1 MLRYLLVV
9 CLLVSGIAQASVAPV
24 PPGGARPLDPLALRS
39 DLQALAQTEGRLS
52 LRAQSEEQLERRQ
65 LKVRRRLAAKWLPVL
80 LDAEARGDALA
91 SVVLRDCNSAP
102 TLIRDGLDTNCSYD
116 PAARTRGELRLS
128 RAKMALGLGLGV
140 GGADERIDALFA
152 QRLRADCPQAGRDSS
167 CASYLAIE
175 LLQAQLKAAV
185 ASAQVESIPHW
196 NPGVCPRPQASAELK
211 PLAEQC
217 DLLQQ
222 QLWALKTLARR
233 HFSLSVVE
241 ADDEGR
247 RVGMYPY
254 SRFGDIALV
263 TAAHR
268 QPSAGQGDPEVQTH
282 FYTAVFRS
290 LEAMEKSV
298 DAMLA
303 REPRLAVFFFTTPV
317 AKKRKTESAA
327 SGGQR
332 KATRR
337 TPALTVGMR
346 ATPGCSNRGDL
357 IANGTA
363 SVVTKLY
370 PVGPAKFTFHAQAGR

>member
-1 MLRYLLVV
+1 MWRQPLVL
-9 CLLVSGIAQASVAPV
+9 CLLVPCVLVAGIAHASATSAQS
-24 PPGGARPLDPLALRS
+24 GGTRPFDPLALRA
-39 DLQALAQTEGRLS
+39 DLHALAQTEARLS
-52 LRAQSEEQLERRQ
+52 LRVRSEEQLERRQ
-65 LKVRRRLAAKWLPVL
+65 LKVRRKVAAKWLPVR

-102 TLIRDGLDTNCSYD
+102 TLIREDVDTNCSPD
-116 PAARTRGELRLS
+116 PAARTRGRRRWRS
-128 RAKMALGLGLGV
+128 GLATA
-140 GGADERIDALFA
+140 GADQRIDALFSR
-152 QRLRADCPQAGRDSS
+152 RLNADCPQAGRDSR
-167 CASYLAIE
+167 CAAHLAIE

-185 ASAQVESIPHW
+185 SSAQIESIPHW
-196 NPGVCPRPQASAELK
+196 DPGVCPRPQASAELK

-222 QLWALKTLARR
+222 QLWALKTLARWN
-233 HFSLSVVE
+233 FSLPVLE
-241 ADDEGR
+241 AGDEGR

-254 SRFGDIALV
+254 SRFGDVALV
-263 TAAHR
+263 TAPNR
-268 QPSAGQGDPEVQTH
+268 QPNVGQGDPELQTR